1 MKRKTALLIVLAAV
15 FISFSVCAESLT
27 DEINNVTGE
36 IVVKYDNQISPL
48 ALVGGKTMNLTVKI
62 FKDSE
67 LTGAQMYVALYNE
80 LSLGDVKLA
89 DGVETAAG
97 DGYQY
102 TFTNSIAL
110 PDDVS
115 DCYMK
120 IFLWD
125 GEQKPLSNQL
135 KLINILYPIIYTYNA
150 ANRIATIEY
159 RGKTA
164 TYTYDDNGNIVT
176 ISTAET
182 MTMTFQNNFGL
193 QNMLRAMSNNSQLG
207 GYGINSNTGDNGN
220 TGELN
225 SQPAPNLNDYM
236 LISVETVT
244 DADGN
249 SRTVSTYDL
258 SLAEDDDL
266 NYNEL
271 TDIELEE

>member
-1 MKRKTALLIVLAAV
+1 VKKTALLLALVAV

-27 DEINNVTGE
+27 DEINGVTGE

-48 ALVGGKTMNLTVKI
+48 ALVGGKTMNLNITI
-62 FKDSE
+62 FKDGE
-67 LTGAQMYVALYNE
+67 LTTPQMYVALYGG
-80 LSLGDVKLA
+80 LSLVDVKLA

-97 DGYQY
+97 GGYQY

-125 GEQKPLSNQL
+125 GEQKPISNQL

-150 ANRIATIEY
+150 ANRIETIEY
-159 RGKTA
+159 RGKVA
-164 TYTYDDNGNIVT
+164 TYTYDDNGNIVSIVT
-176 ISTAET
+176 TET
-182 MTMTFQNNFGL
+182 MTMTFQNSFGL
-193 QNMLRAMSNNSQLG
+193 QNMLRTMSNNSQLG
-207 GYGINSNTGDNGN
+207 GYTINGN

-258 SLAEDDDL
+258 SIAEDDDL